1 MALGHNGLMEYVFV
15 ARDYIVT
22 SVVDPVGF
30 EYLRQIRNHTCDSS
44 MSVQKDFVKK
54 SFVQLVITVQQNLFV

>member
-1 MALGHNGLMEYVFV
+1 MEYVFV

-44 MSVQKDFVKK
+44 ICVQKDFVKK
-54 SFVQLVITVQQNLFV
+54 SLVELVITVQ